1 MYKLCKTEQSAT
13 RQRELEQK
21 LMQLMNIKRYED
33 ISVSDFCSFAGIP
46 RKAFYRYFSG
56 KDGALY
62 ALMDHTLMEYAQYR
76 TPYLK
81 DDPKDLIR
89 ELECFFGFWQ
99 MQKPLLDALKLNGL
113 SGVLLDRVSN
123 SIQQLGINRMKPGE
137 NEFFYNQIV
146 WFAVSG
152 IMTMVINWHSDG
164 LRESTWAMA
173 AVTAGILNTKLSDY
187 VRGLI

>member
-21 LMQLMNIKRYED
+21 LMQLMSIKRYED

-62 ALMDHTLMEYAQYR
+62 ALIDHTLMEYAQFR
-76 TPYLK
+76 IPYLQE
-81 DDPKDLIR
+81 DPQDLIR

-99 MQKPLLDALKLNGL
+99 IQKPLLDALKLNGL
-113 SGVLLDRVSN
+113 SGVLLDRVSH
-123 SIQQLGINRMKPGE
+123 SLQELSLNRMKSGE
-137 NEFFYNQIV
+137 NEFFHRQIV

-152 IMTMVINWHSDG
+152 IMTMVINWHNDG
-164 LRESTWAMA
+164 LRESAWAMA
-173 AVTAGILNTKLSDY
+173 AVTGRILNTKLSDS
-187 VRGLI
+187 VRGLL